1 LYSASPGMANGKNR
15 KKQNYCSREVYFLNN
30 GLKRQKYRAFV
41 LFQETPCSLLHQL
54 NNYLLILL
62 KSSIFQQVQNI
73 LNITRP
79 REQIFQFPK
88 LLIIVTQIQFDCF
101 LE

>member
-1 LYSASPGMANGKNR
+1 M
-15 KKQNYCSREVYFLNN
+15 LNN
-30 GLKRQKYRAFV
+30 GLKRQKCKAFV
-41 LFQETPCSLLHQL
+41 LFQERPCSLLHQL

-62 KSSIFQQVQNI
+62 KSIIFQQVQNI

-88 LLIIVTQIQFDCF
+88 MLIIVPQIQFDCF

>member
-1 LYSASPGMANGKNR
+1 M
-15 KKQNYCSREVYFLNN
+15 LNN
-30 GLKRQKYRAFV
+30 GLKRHKYRAFV
-41 LFQETPCSLLHQL
+41 LFQETPCSLLNQL

-73 LNITRP
+73 LNITRT

-88 LLIIVTQIQFDCF
+88 MLIIVTQIQFDCF

>member
-1 LYSASPGMANGKNR
+1 MSNGKNR

-62 KSSIFQQVQNI
+62 KSSIFQQVQHMGTSKNWI
-73 LNITRP
+73 LINFIEKP
-79 REQIFQFPK
+79 FFNQFMSVFAMK
-88 LLIIVTQIQFDCF
+88 F
-101 LE
+101 